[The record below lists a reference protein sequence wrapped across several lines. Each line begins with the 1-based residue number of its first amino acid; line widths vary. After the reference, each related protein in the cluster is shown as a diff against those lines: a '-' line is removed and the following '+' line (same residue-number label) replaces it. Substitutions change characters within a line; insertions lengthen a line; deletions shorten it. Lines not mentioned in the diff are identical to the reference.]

1 MNFKKRS
8 ISSLGA
14 GGLSTVV
21 GLMFGVLL
29 VGCRQPDDFSDQGSA
44 GPAWFEDITDK
55 VGLKFQ
61 HECGPLPVN
70 DHYYMPQVAGS
81 GAALLDYDGDG
92 RLDIYLIQNSPDSG
106 ARNRLF
112 HQEPDG
118 SFKDVSE
125 GSGLDVCGAGM
136 GVAIGDVNN
145 DGLPDVLLTERGR
158 IRLFLNRGNGK
169 FEDVTAESGLQNT
182 LWSTSAAFFDD
193 DRDGWLDLVVAN
205 YVDYKAHEP
214 CKGLDQKPDYCGPQQ
229 FPGTMTKLFHNKGA
243 PAPGG
248 VPHFEDVTSAA
259 GFDTLTGPDKGAGLG
274 VVVADFN
281 GDHWPDVL
289 ISNDGK
295 RNHLWINQKNGTFR
309 EQAKEYNIAYDHFGK
324 AMAGMGIAVG
334 DITGD
339 GRLSIFMPH
348 LDTETNTLW
357 TMTANGM
364 FKDETLRAR
373 VGRGEWTATG
383 FGTVFADFNHDGL
396 PDLAI
401 VNGGVQ
407 RGAAPDESYP
417 DPFWKW
423 YVQRNQLF
431 VNEGGGRFKD
441 ISSGEMAFCGTP
453 LVGRGLA
460 FGSVTNDGAID
471 ILVTAVSGPAR
482 LYKNVAPKSGHW
494 LMVKAVDPALGGR
507 DAYGA
512 ELTVTAGGRRWI
524 GTIQPASSYLCSN
537 DPRAHFGLGSV
548 TRIDTLEVVWP
559 DGSAEAFAVPGVDR
573 LLVLRKGSGK
583 PLKR

>member
-1 MNFKKRS
+1 MKSDRCLLRIIGAAGLPIF
-8 ISSLGA
+8 LGLFFA
-14 GGLSTVV
+14 LILG
-21 GLMFGVLL
+21 
-29 VGCRQPDDFSDQGSA
+29 GCRQPDEISDSGGS

-55 VGLKFQ
+55 VGLKFL
-61 HECGPLPVN
+61 HESGPLPVN
-70 DHYYMPQVAGS
+70 DRYYMPQLVGS
-81 GAALLDYDGDG
+81 GAALFDYDNDG

-112 HQEPDG
+112 HQESDG

-125 GSGLDVCGAGM
+125 GSGLDVSGAGM

-158 IRLFLNRGNGK
+158 IRLFLNLGHGK
-169 FEDVTAESGLQNT
+169 FKDVTEEAGLHDT
-182 LWSTSAAFFDD
+182 LWATSAAFFDY

-205 YVDYKAHEP
+205 YVDYKDHEP
-214 CKGLDQKPDYCGPQQ
+214 CKGLDQKPDYCGPQPFQ
-229 FPGTMTKLFHNKGA
+229 GTMTKLFHNKGA

-248 VPHFEDVTSAA
+248 VPRFEDVTSKA
-259 GFDTLTGPDKGAGLG
+259 GLDTLTGPDKGAGLG

-295 RNHLWINQKNGTFR
+295 RNHLWINQKNGTFL
-309 EQAKEYNIAYDHFGK
+309 EEAKKYNIAYDAYGK

-334 DITGD
+334 DIKGD
-339 GRLSIFMPH
+339 GRLSVFMPH
-348 LDTETNTLW
+348 LDNETNTLW

-364 FKDETLRAR
+364 FKDETYSAR

-383 FGTVFADFNHDGL
+383 FGAAFVDFNHDGL
-396 PDLAI
+396 LDLAI

-407 RGAAPDESYP
+407 RGAAPDESFP

-441 ISSGEMAFCGTP
+441 ISSGEKAFCGTP

-460 FGSVTNDGAID
+460 FGSVTNDGAVD

-524 GTIQPASSYLCSN
+524 GAIQPASSYLCSN
-537 DPRAHFGLGSV
+537 DPRAHFGLGAV
-548 TRIDTLEVVWP
+548 DKVDVIHVVWP
-559 DGSAEAFAVPGVDR
+559 DGTEEAFPSQAVDR
-573 LLVLRKGSGK
+573 VVVLKKGASK
-583 PLKR
+583 AP